1 MQLPLIGF
9 SVSKINLRILCIFLF
24 LFLAVGCVSIPK
36 ENLLISWRED
46 AYRTHAATPCDP
58 AKHTSTLSTTKVS
71 NAALNASGFSLMV
84 WNMLKGAKEGWQTD
98 FKGLM
103 VDKDILVIQEAYLSE
118 ELRKLLQAQ
127 GFVWDMVLAF
137 ELNGIP
143 AGVLT
148 ASNVKPD
155 FLCTH
160 KTEEPLLK
168 IPKTTLV
175 TRYPLSGTNQTLLV
189 VNLHL
194 VNFTP
199 GLSGFQN
206 QLARI
211 DQIVSKHVGPLILAG
226 DFNTW
231 SDQRLDIVREHING
245 LGLKP
250 VVFEKDNRRKF
261 FGHFVDHVYYRNLE
275 PQEARVVTVISS
287 DHNPMVVYFKLH
299 D

>member
-1 MQLPLIGF
+1 MQLPPICFPLLKTDF
-9 SVSKINLRILCIFLF
+9 RIVCISLSFL
-24 LFLAVGCVSIPK
+24 LAFGCVSIPK
-36 ENLLISWRED
+36 ENLLISQREET
-46 AYRTHAATPCDP
+46 YRTHAATPCDP
-58 AKHTSTLSTTKVS
+58 AKPISTLSTSRVAG
-71 NAALNASGFSLMV
+71 AALNPSGFSLMV

-98 FKGLM
+98 FKRLM
-103 VDKDILVIQEAYLSE
+103 ENSDLLVIQEAYLTE
-118 ELRKLLQAQ
+118 ELRIILQAQ
-127 GFVWDMVLAF
+127 GFVWDMVPAF
-137 ELNGIP
+137 KVNSIP

-155 FLCTH
+155 FLCTF

-168 IPKTTLV
+168 IPKTTLIIL
-175 TRYPLSGTNQTLLV
+175 YPIAGTNHTLMV

-194 VNFTP
+194 VNFTL

-206 QLARI
+206 QISRI
-211 DQIVSKHVGPLILAG
+211 HQTVSRHIGPLILAG

-231 SDQRLDIVREHING
+231 SDQRLDIVREHIDR

-250 VVFEKDNRRKF
+250 VVFEKDSRRKF

-275 PQEARVVTVISS
+275 PLEARVVPVTSS
-287 DHNPMVVYFKLH
+287 DHNPMVVHFKLN

>member
-1 MQLPLIGF
+1 VNRGNIWTIT
-9 SVSKINLRILCIFLF
+9 SCLRIVCISLSFL
-24 LFLAVGCVSIPK
+24 LAVGCVSIPK
-36 ENLLISWRED
+36 ENLLISRREEI
-46 AYRTHAATPCDP
+46 YRTHPATPCDP
-58 AKHTSTLSTTKVS
+58 AKPISTLSTSKVS
-71 NAALNASGFSLMV
+71 SAALNASGISVMV
-84 WNMLKGAKEGWQTD
+84 WNMMKGAKEGWQAD

-103 VDKDILVIQEAYLSE
+103 ENNDILVIQEAYLIE
-118 ELRKLLQAQ
+118 ELRKLLQAK

-137 ELNGIP
+137 ELNGIS

-155 FLCTH
+155 FLCTL

-168 IPKTTLV
+168 IPKTTLI
-175 TRYPLSGTNQTLLV
+175 TLYPIAGTNHTLMV

-206 QLARI
+206 QLTRI
-211 DQIVSKHVGPLILAG
+211 DQIVSKHTGPLILAG

-231 SDQRLDIVREHING
+231 SDQRLDIVREHIDR

-250 VVFEKDNRRKF
+250 VVFEKDNRREF
-261 FGHFVDHVYYRNLE
+261 FGHFVDHVYYRDLKS
-275 PQEARVVTVISS
+275 QDARVIRVNSS

>member
-1 MQLPLIGF
+1 M
-9 SVSKINLRILCIFLF
+9 KRIVCISLSFL
-24 LFLAVGCVSIPK
+24 LAVGCVSIPK
-36 ENLLISWRED
+36 ENLLISQREET
-46 AYRTHAATPCDP
+46 YHTHPATPCDP
-58 AKHTSTLSTTKVS
+58 AKPISTLSTSKVS
-71 NAALNASGFSLMV
+71 GAALNASGISVMV
-84 WNMLKGAKEGWQTD
+84 WNMMKGAKEGWQAD

-103 VDKDILVIQEAYLSE
+103 ENNDILVIQEAYLIE
-118 ELRKLLQAQ
+118 ELRKLLQAK

-137 ELNGIP
+137 ELNGIS

-155 FLCTH
+155 FLCTL

-168 IPKTTLV
+168 IPKTTLI
-175 TRYPLSGTNQTLLV
+175 TRYPIAGTDHTLMV
-189 VNLHL
+189 ANLHL
-194 VNFTP
+194 VNFTL

-211 DQIVSKHVGPLILAG
+211 HQIVSKHAGPLILSG

-231 SDQRLDIVREHING
+231 SDQRLGIVREHIDR

-261 FGHFVDHVYYRNLE
+261 FGHFVDYIYYRNLE
-275 PQEARVVTVISS
+275 PLEARVVSVISS
-287 DHNPMVVYFKLH
+287 DHNPMVVRFRLNRKSQ
-299 D
+299 

>member
-1 MQLPLIGF
+1 M
-9 SVSKINLRILCIFLF
+9 KRIVCISLSFL
-24 LFLAVGCVSIPK
+24 LAVGCVSIPK
-36 ENLLISWRED
+36 ENLLISRREEI
-46 AYRTHAATPCDP
+46 YRTYAATPCDLV
-58 AKHTSTLSTTKVS
+58 KHISTLSTSKVS
-71 NAALNASGFSLMV
+71 SAALNASGISVMV
-84 WNMLKGAKEGWQTD
+84 WNMMKGAKEGWQAD

-103 VDKDILVIQEAYLSE
+103 ENNDILVIQEAYLIE
-118 ELRKLLQAQ
+118 ELRKLMQAQ

-155 FLCTH
+155 FLCTL

-168 IPKTTLV
+168 IPKTTLI
-175 TRYPLSGTNQTLLV
+175 TLYPIAGTNHTLMV

-206 QLARI
+206 QISRI
-211 DQIVSKHVGPLILAG
+211 GQIVSKHAGPLILAG

-231 SDQRLDIVREHING
+231 SNQRLGIVREHIDR

-261 FGHFVDHVYYRNLE
+261 FGHFVDHVYYHKLE
-275 PQEARVVTVISS
+275 PIEARVVSVISS
-287 DHNPMVVYFKLH
+287 DHNPMVVLFKLN